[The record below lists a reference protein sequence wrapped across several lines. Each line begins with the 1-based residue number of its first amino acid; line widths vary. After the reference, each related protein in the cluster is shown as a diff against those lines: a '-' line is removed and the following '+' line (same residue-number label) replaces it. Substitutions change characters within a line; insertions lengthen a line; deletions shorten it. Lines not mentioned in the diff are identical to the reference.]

1 MIRHVRIGRNLMPLT
16 SFYTALT
23 GLNSNSLA
31 INIIGDNLANM
42 NTIGYKAGKASFS
55 ELLAGLSGTSSNG
68 NPIVFGLGSTFNGI
82 THATNQGTVSYTGKS
97 TDAAINGNGFFV
109 VSTDGGMG
117 FTRSGKFE
125 FNKAG
130 GLVSSDGYQLMGY
143 MSVNGEIDASSAP
156 APIEIR
162 KGQMLPAKA
171 TTEITLSGNLD
182 CTSTTGSTSIQVYDS
197 LGVAH
202 IVTINFTGSGNDWQ
216 WSATIP
222 AVDTGGTS
230 TDPAVEIGSGDL
242 GFDSTGNL
250 TSPADN
256 PTLSITGLA
265 SGGADM
271 TVALGL
277 WDSGGNPIITNF
289 SNGSSTFTPAQNGSY
304 ASSLK
309 EINIDSS
316 GIIVGVSEGGNTI
329 PLAQLAIADFPNIE
343 GLQKYKGSTFVSFPS
358 SGDPSIGAAGMGGRG
373 SVVGASLEQSN
384 VDMAQ
389 EFVNLIAAQRAYQA
403 NSKIITATD
412 ELYQDS
418 LNMKR

>member
-1 MIRHVRIGRNLMPLT
+1 MPLT

-23 GLNSNSLA
+23 GLNNNSLA

-42 NTIGYKAGKASFS
+42 NTIGYKSGKASFA

-68 NPIVFGLGSTFNGI
+68 NPVVFGLGSTLNGV
-82 THATNQGTVSYTGKS
+82 THATTQGTVSYTGKS

-109 VSTDGGMG
+109 VSTDGGLG

-125 FNKAG
+125 FNKDG
-130 GLVSSDGYQLMGY
+130 GLVSGDGYQLMGY
-143 MSVNGEIDASSAP
+143 MAVNGQIDSNGTAV
-156 APIEIR
+156 PIEIK
-162 KGQMLPAKA
+162 KGQVMPAKA
-171 TTEITLSGNLD
+171 TTTLDITGNLD
-182 CTSTTGSTSIQVYDS
+182 SSSTAASTSIQAYDS
-197 LGVAH
+197 LGATHNITV
-202 IVTINFTGSGNDWQ
+202 NFTGAGPNWH

-222 AVDTGGTS
+222 AVDTGGAI
-230 TDPAVEIGSGDL
+230 TDPAVEVGNGDMV
-242 GFDSTGNL
+242 FNSSGNL
-250 TSPADN
+250 ISPTAN

-265 SGGADM
+265 SGAADM
-271 TVALGL
+271 TIAFGL
-277 WDSGGNPIITNF
+277 LDSNGKSTVTNF
-289 SNGSSTFTPAQNGSY
+289 SSSSSTFTPSQNGSY
-304 ASSLK
+304 ASNLK
-309 EINIDSS
+309 EISIDSS
-316 GIIVGVSEGGNTI
+316 GVIMGVSESGNTI
-329 PLAQLAIADFPNIE
+329 ALAQLALADFPNIE

-358 SGDPSIGAAGMGGRG
+358 SGDPSIGAAGAGGRG
-373 SVVGASLEQSN
+373 TVVGASLEQSN

>member
-1 MIRHVRIGRNLMPLT
+1 MPLT

-42 NTIGYKAGKASFS
+42 NTIGYKAGKASFA

-125 FNKAG
+125 FDKDG
-130 GLVSSDGYQLMGY
+130 GLVNSDGYPLMGY
-143 MSVNGEIDASSAP
+143 MAVNGQVDANGVP
-156 APIEIR
+156 VPISIR
-162 KGQMLPAKA
+162 KGQMMPANA
-171 TTEITLSGNLD
+171 TSELSIPGNLD
-182 CTSTTGSTSIQVYDS
+182 ATSTSASATIQVYDS

-202 IVTINFTGSGNDWQ
+202 NINVNFTGSGNGWH

-222 AVDTGGTS
+222 AVDTGGAS
-230 TDPAVEIGSGDL
+230 TDPAVEIGNGDL
-242 GFDSTGNL
+242 GFDGNGQL
-250 TSPADN
+250 ITPTAN
-256 PTLSITGLA
+256 PSLAITGLA
-265 SGGADM
+265 SGAADM
-271 TVALGL
+271 NIALGL
-277 WDSGGNPIITNF
+277 LDSTGKSVITNF
-289 SNGSSTFTPAQNGSY
+289 SNSSSTFTPAQNGSY
-304 ASSLK
+304 ASALK

-316 GIIVGVSEGGNTI
+316 GIIVGVSEGGNTVR
-329 PLAQLAIADFPNIE
+329 LAQLAIADFPNIE

-358 SGDPSIGAAGMGGRG
+358 AGDPSIGTAGAGGRG

-403 NSKIITATD
+403 NSKIISATD